1 MDKNNILE
9 TCKKYGDDLVKFTQE
24 LVKIRSYSDEEGE
37 MVEAVLNKMKELG
50 YDEAFVDSTGNVVGK
65 IGTGEKI
72 IMFDSHLDTVQVP
85 NPEDWTVPP
94 FEAKIVDNKLYGRG
108 SVDMKSGLAASVY
121 AAAIAKECD
130 LLQGKTIYVTGSVCE
145 EFCDGVNIKMFFEE
159 YNLKPD
165 YVVICEPS
173 DNIITLG
180 HKGKAQILITTHGVS
195 AHGSAPEKGINA
207 VYEMAEIIQRIEA
220 KNKELFEKGNPHG
233 TMVLS
238 DINCVSASLN
248 AVPSECSVY
257 IDRRMVL
264 GETEED
270 VKKEMDA
277 KIEGK
282 RATWQIGTL
291 RHTSWKGAKLV
302 YEPIHAPW
310 KIDRNHELT
319 LACDKPYEDTFGSKP
334 EKYDF
339 WDFGTNA
346 VTPVSMGIPTIGF
359 GPGEYKL
366 AHMVDEHCDIDKIK
380 DACKF
385 YTYLI
390 NNL

>member
-9 TCKKYGDDLVKFTQE
+9 TCKKYGDDLIKFTQE

-37 MVEAVLNKMKELG
+37 IAQAVLNKMKELG
-50 YDEAFVDSTGNVVGK
+50 YDEAFIDSTGNVVGK

-85 NPEDWTVPP
+85 NPQDWTVDP
-94 FEAKIVDNKLYGRG
+94 FEAKIIDNQLYGRG

-121 AAAIAKECD
+121 AAAIAKECN
-130 LLQGKTIYVTGSVCE
+130 LLQGKTIYITGSVCE

-207 VYEMAEIIQRIEA
+207 VYEMAEIIQRVEA

-277 KIEGK
+277 IIEGK

-319 LACDKPYEDTFGSKP
+319 LACDKSYEETFGAKP

-346 VTPVSMGIPTIGF
+346 VTPVSMGVPTIGF

-366 AHMVDEHCDIDKIK
+366 AHMVDENCDI
-380 DACKF
+380 
-385 YTYLI
+385 
-390 NNL
+390 

>member
-1 MDKNNILE
+1 MENKVFE
-9 TCKKYGDDLVKFTQE
+9 VCKKYSDDLIKFTQE
-24 LVKIRSYSDEEGE
+24 LVKTRSYSDEEGDI
-37 MVEAVLNKMKELG
+37 VEKVLNKMNELG

-65 IGTGEKI
+65 VGNGEKI
-72 IMFDSHLDTVQVP
+72 IMFDSHMDTVQVP
-85 NPEDWTVPP
+85 NPDEWSYPP
-94 FEAKIVDNKLYGRG
+94 FEGKIVDNKLYGRG
-108 SVDMKSGLAASVY
+108 SVDMKGGLASSVY
-121 AAAIAKECD
+121 AAAIAKECG
-130 LLQGKTIYVTGSVCE
+130 LLDGKTIYVTGSVCE

-165 YVVICEPS
+165 YVIICEPS

-180 HKGKAQILITTHGVS
+180 HKGKAQIKITTHGVS

-207 VYEMAEIIQRIEA
+207 VYEMTEIIQRIEA

-238 DINCVSASLN
+238 DINCISASLN
-248 AVPSECSVY
+248 AVPSECSIY
-257 IDRRMVL
+257 IDRRLIL
-264 GETEED
+264 GETLDD
-270 VKKEMDA
+270 VKAEMDEII
-277 KIEGK
+277 KGK
-282 RATWQIGTL
+282 RATWEVGTL

-302 YEPIHAPW
+302 YEPLHDPW
-310 KIDRNHELT
+310 KIEKDHPLT
-319 LACDKPYEDTFGSKP
+319 LACNKSYEESFDKKP
-334 EKYDF
+334 DKYDF

-346 VTPVSMGIPTIGF
+346 VTPVSIGIPTIGF

-366 AHMVDEHCDIDKIK
+366 AHMTDEHCDIDKIK

-385 YTYLI
+385 YTCLI